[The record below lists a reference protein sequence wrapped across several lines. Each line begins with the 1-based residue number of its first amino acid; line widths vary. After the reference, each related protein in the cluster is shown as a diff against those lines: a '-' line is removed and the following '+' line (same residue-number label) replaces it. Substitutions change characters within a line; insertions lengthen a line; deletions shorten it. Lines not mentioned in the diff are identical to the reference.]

1 MMLVEYLV
9 IRQISKGNG
18 QDFQIA
24 MMLKGHK
31 NILSS
36 GAKSMIC
43 RRPSAGMF
51 FGYSSHILAT
61 KCTLRGRDRYA
72 NNFERLLGINSLGRR
87 H

>member
-9 IRQISKGNG
+9 IRQISKGNV

-31 NILSS
+31 NTLSS

-43 RRPSAGMF
+43 GRPSAGMF
-51 FGYSSHILAT
+51 FGYSSRISAT
-61 KCTLRGRDRYA
+61 KCTLRGIDQYA
-72 NNFERLLGINSLGRR
+72 NNFERLFGIYSLDRR